1 MQTIIKQALAGNP
14 AAQCELGKLF
24 ENEEGSAH
32 NIEEAV
38 HWFEKAAAGGVPE
51 AMWRLGRVLYQ
62 TDSTRSV
69 SLFASAVEAGCE
81 EAWHDLLRAAGDDAS
96 RQARY
101 RCGLLLLNGT
111 PSIPRDSDSAAHWL
125 SEAALDG
132 ENGALE
138 KLFEQASLNPDGP
151 FLNEIAKLLAESS
164 HFIQPSV
171 HLDAENRLAELF
183 EKIGRDDD
191 AEKWFYSAASH
202 GHRDATQSLNSLLVS
217 KVCSQYRVALSKDM
231 SVDDTERRL
240 GDISDEVVLGS
251 REKVREEF
259 IDALITAGVH
269 EFETAKRIGSDISG
283 EECDILEKLAK
294 IQNADAIQLQ
304 GQIDEFAI
312 ESGKHAT
319 LAMERFLRAE
329 HLSKGKSKGFLY
341 LLKMVD
347 TQAIP
352 MNVRQKCAFLTGE
365 CCHARVDGKP
375 LDTQIELVKKAR
387 DLFSFAGEYPD
398 AKLRRD
404 NMIAQLDALLH
415 PPMPHDFSEGD

>member
-1 MQTIIKQALAGNP
+1 MQQIIKQALAGNP

-24 ENEEGSAH
+24 ENEEGNAH

-38 HWFEKAAAGGVPE
+38 RWFEKAVAGGVPE
-51 AMWRLGRVLYQ
+51 AMWRLGRALYQ
-62 TDSTRSV
+62 NDSRRSV
-69 SLFASAVEAGCE
+69 TLFASAVEAGCE
-81 EAWHDLLRAAGDDAS
+81 EAWDDLLRAATDDAS

-101 RCGLLLLNGT
+101 LCGLLLLNGS
-111 PSIPRDSDSAAHWL
+111 PAIPMDLNSAAHWL

-151 FLNEIAKLLAESS
+151 FLNEIATLLAEPS
-164 HFIQPSV
+164 HFIQSSV
-171 HLDAENRLAELF
+171 HLNAENRLAELF
-183 EKIGRDDD
+183 EKIGRDDE

-202 GHRDATQSLNSLLVS
+202 GHADAAQNLNSLLVS
-217 KVCSQYRVALSKDM
+217 RVCSQYRMALSNNLL
-231 SVDDTERRL
+231 VDDTERRL

-251 REKVREEF
+251 REKAREEF
-259 IDALITAGVH
+259 IDALITAGVR

-283 EECDILEKLAK
+283 EECDIVEKLAK
-294 IQNADAIQLQ
+294 ILNADAIQLQ
-304 GQIDEFAI
+304 NQIGEFAI

-347 TQAIP
+347 TPSIP
-352 MNVRQKCAFLTGE
+352 MNVRKQCAYLTGE
-365 CCHARVDGKP
+365 CCHTRVDGKP
-375 LDTQIELVKKAR
+375 LDKQIELVEKAR

-398 AKLRRD
+398 AKLRKE
-404 NMIAQLDALLH
+404 NMIAQLDALH
-415 PPMPHDFSEGD
+415 NPPMPHDFSEGD